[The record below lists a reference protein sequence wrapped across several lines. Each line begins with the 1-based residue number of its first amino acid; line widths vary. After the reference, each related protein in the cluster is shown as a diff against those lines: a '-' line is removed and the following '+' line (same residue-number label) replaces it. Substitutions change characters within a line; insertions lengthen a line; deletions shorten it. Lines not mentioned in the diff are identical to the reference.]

1 MPLVTQPTGFADK
14 VSFIWGV
21 ADLLRGDFKAHEY
34 GQVVLPLVVLR
45 RLECALAPTKAAVV
59 AKSESIGDSPGR
71 DALLRRARPAR
82 LLERQPARP
91 HEEPQ

>member
-1 MPLVTQPTGFADK
+1 MTSPTGFSDK

-45 RLECALAPTKAAVV
+45 RLECALAPTKDAIV
-59 AKSESIGDSPGR
+59 ARAEGLADSPGR
-71 DALLRRARPAR
+71 DALLKRVAGHAF
-82 LLERQPARP
+82 
-91 HEEPQ
+91 